1 MPEIIRR
8 LPNLIVQWVRPN
20 ILMFRSTRQP
30 QLWLVSLLIGLCV
43 SVAAILFREL
53 IGIVQFAWL
62 LDRSENVASAARRIP
77 WIVVLLV
84 PAGGGLLIGIAL
96 TFLESK
102 RTGGAADVIEA
113 RARGGRNL
121 AFWPGVASAI
131 ITASSLGFGASA
143 GREGPMIHLGATIS
157 SSIGHAMRIPAWG
170 QRTLLACGV
179 ASAISAS
186 FNTPIAGAL
195 FAHEVILG
203 HYAMRSFVPIVLSSV
218 AGTILSRQWFG
229 ESAAFI
235 IPNFQITSYLEFPAF
250 ALLGI
255 ICAVVGV
262 IFQFALIST
271 DYVAR
276 NIEVPLWL
284 RPAIG
289 GLLVGAIAVY
299 YPEVLGVG
307 YEATDQ
313 ALHNKLPILL
323 MISLLIAKTAAT
335 SITLASRFG
344 GGIIAPSLYL
354 GAMTGGAFGLI
365 AAAAFPELASSQ
377 GIYSLLGMG
386 AVAASVIG
394 APISTTVMMFEL
406 TGGYA
411 LTVALLLTVSI
422 SAGLNQAIHGRSFFQ
437 WQLEARGL
445 MVQDG
450 PHQYLIK
457 NTRVADFMT
466 LLDDEDEPLPAHD
479 PEDGT
484 VTLSATDTLEHAL
497 RTFDQGGH
505 PRLPVLDALDNTK
518 IIGWASQVNALR
530 NFNKALIDA
539 SEEEHK

>member
-8 LPNLIVQWVRPN
+8 LPALVFQWVRPN
-20 ILMFRSTRQP
+20 ISMFLSTRQP
-30 QLWLVSLLIGLCV
+30 QLWVVALLIGLCV
-43 SVAAILFREL
+43 SIAAIIFREL
-53 IGIVQFAWL
+53 IGFVQLAWL
-62 LDRSENVASAARRIP
+62 LDRSENVATAARNIP
-77 WIVVLLV
+77 WYVVLIV
-84 PAGGGLLIGIAL
+84 PAAGGLLIGIAL
-96 TFLESK
+96 TFLEAK
-102 RTGGAADVIEA
+102 RAGGVADVIEA

-121 AFWPGVASAI
+121 DFWPGVGSAI
-131 ITASSLGFGASA
+131 ITAFSLGFGASA
-143 GREGPMIHLGATIS
+143 GREGPMVHLGATIS
-157 SSIGHAMRIPAWG
+157 SSIGQVMRIPNWG

-203 HYAMRSFVPIVLSSV
+203 HYAMRSFVPVVLSSV

-235 IPNFQITSYLEFPAF
+235 IPDFQISSYFEFPAF
-250 ALLGI
+250 ALLGF
-255 ICAVVGV
+255 ICAIVGV
-262 IFQFALIST
+262 LFQFALIST

-276 NIEVPLWL
+276 NIEIPLWS

-289 GLLVGAIAVY
+289 GLMIGAIAVF

-307 YEATDQ
+307 YEATDL
-313 ALHNKLPILL
+313 ALHNKLPILMML
-323 MISLLIAKTAAT
+323 ALLIAKTAAT

-365 AAAAFPELASSQ
+365 AASVFPELASSQ

-445 MVQDG
+445 LVQDG
-450 PHQYLIK
+450 PHQYLVK

-466 LLDDEDEPLPAHD
+466 LLSEDDDAPPAFD
-479 PEDGT
+479 FENDAAS
-484 VTLSATDTLEHAL
+484 LLISDTLEHAL
-497 RTFDQGGH
+497 RMFDQGGH
-505 PRLPVLDALDNTK
+505 ERLPVLDAQDKGK
-518 IIGWASQVNALR
+518 IIAWAIQVNALSY
-530 NFNKALIDA
+530 FNKALIDA

>member
-8 LPNLIVQWVRPN
+8 LPSLIVQWVRPN
-20 ILMFRSTRQP
+20 ISMFRSTRQP
-30 QLWLVSLLIGLCV
+30 QLWMVALLIGLCV

-53 IGIVQFAWL
+53 ISIVQFAWL
-62 LDRSENVASAARRIP
+62 LDRSENVASAARKMP
-77 WIVVLLV
+77 WIVILLV

-96 TFLESK
+96 TFLEAK
-102 RTGGAADVIEA
+102 RAGGAADVIEA

-121 AFWPGVASAI
+121 AFWPGVGSAI

-157 SSIGHAMRIPAWG
+157 SSIGQAMRIPAWG

-235 IPNFQITSYLEFPAF
+235 IPDFQITSYLEFPAF

-255 ICAVVGV
+255 ICAFVGV

-276 NIEVPLWL
+276 NIEIPLWL

-289 GLLVGAIAVY
+289 GLMVGAIAVY

-450 PHQYLIK
+450 PHQYLVK

-466 LLDDEDEPLPAHD
+466 ILDEEDEPLPPHD

-484 VTLSATDTLEHAL
+484 VTLLATDTLEHAL

-505 PRLPVLDALDNTK
+505 SRLPVLDALDNTK